1 MKIQHIVRVGRRLLS
16 AAVTLAAGWL
26 LLRSQLPDSFTLAPG
41 EDLELANMPYL
52 APMADF
58 GAHTVQQSGAESE
71 TLALFGLIP
80 IKTVHTTFAE
90 TTTVTVCGTPFGI
103 KMFADGAMVVGFTDI
118 YTDQGWRNPGK
129 EAGLRMG
136 DILLSMGNIHTTGNS
151 QVQQAVEQ
159 AQGEGITITYSRD
172 GQQQTTTITPV
183 RDAGSGDWRIG
194 VWVRDSSA
202 GIGTLTFVEK
212 NTGVYGGLGHSIS
225 DADTGESISLLS
237 GEVVP
242 VEITGYKVGQP
253 GQPGEL
259 RGMFAGNTMGD
270 ILLNG
275 ATGVYGHIRSFPQ
288 GMEMLVANKQQVE
301 KGKAVILTT
310 IDGSGPHAY
319 EVEIEQAKL
328 AGSEPNRD
336 LLVHITDPQ
345 LLQSTGGIVQGMSG
359 SPIIQNGRLV
369 GAVTHVL
376 VNDPTRGYGIFAENM
391 LATARSVEEKW
402 QKQAA

>member
-1 MKIQHIVRVGRRLLS
+1 MKIKQILRVGRRVLS

-26 LLRSQLPDSFTLAPG
+26 LLRSQLPDTFTLAPG

-52 APMADF
+52 SPMADF
-58 GAHTVQQSGAESE
+58 GARTVQQSGAESE

-80 IKTVHTTFAE
+80 IKTVHTSFEE
-90 TTTVTVCGTPFGI
+90 TATVTVCGTPFGV

-136 DILLSMGNIHTTGNS
+136 DILVEMNGVHTTGNS

-159 AQGEGITITYSRD
+159 AQGSDIEVVYSRD
-172 GQQQTTTITPV
+172 GQQHTASITPV

-202 GIGTLTFVEK
+202 GIGTLTFVDED
-212 NTGVYGGLGHSIS
+212 TGVYGGLGHSIS

-259 RGMFAGNTMGD
+259 RGMFAGDTMGD

-275 ATGVYGHIRSFPQ
+275 STGVYGHIRSIPE
-288 GMEMLVANKQQVE
+288 GMRLPVANKQQVE
-301 KGKAVILTT
+301 KGEAVILTT
-310 IDGSGPHAY
+310 IDGTGPHAY

-336 LLVHITDPQ
+336 LLVHITDPE
-345 LLQSTGGIVQGMSG
+345 LLQATGGIVQGMSG

-391 LATARSVEEKW
+391 LATARSVQEKW
-402 QKQAA
+402 QQQAA